1 MRRIQ
6 LVCFLTLTALL
17 FPSLSASAAVVQN
30 SGVSMPDDKKGHQ
43 IQVVYVET
51 KSSVGSK
58 YHTSGR
64 LAQYVSQIQSW
75 LKSKTGK
82 ELIFD
87 TYQGQLDI
95 AYLKYEGNIDMNN
108 DEDLVRLYQKLNPS
122 NDVGADKNLAF
133 IIDQKLRTDEGSCGW
148 ASLGGGYSV
157 TLLNWDGCMDEDE
170 AGIASFLGLNSIAS
184 TILHEILHSYGVGHA
199 CDSTT
204 STDLMHGEP
213 ECAAAG
219 IPWDLT
225 KKTTFDASGL
235 HYYGG
240 NKSGVDIK
248 TLRIWSDGSGST
260 PFAVPT
266 ELQIV
271 PPVTTTT
278 TTVAPTKQTINCTK
292 GRVSKKVTALNP
304 KCPAGFKLKI

>member
-1 MRRIQ
+1 MRRIG

-64 LAQYVSQIQSW
+64 LAQYVTQIQSW

-225 KKTTFDASGL
+225 KKTTFDTSGL

>member
-1 MRRIQ
+1 MRGFNR
-6 LVCFLTLTALL
+6 VVFLTVSVFLL
-17 FPSLSASAAVVQN
+17 ASFRANAAQDPGTSL
-30 SGVSMPDDKKGHQ
+30 PDDKKGHQ
-43 IQVVYVET
+43 VQVVYVET
-51 KSSVGSK
+51 QSSAGSK

-64 LAQYVSQIQSW
+64 VAQYVSQIQSW
-75 LKSKTGK
+75 MKSKTGK

-95 AYLKYEGNIDMNN
+95 AYLKYEGNIDMKN
-108 DEDLVRLYQKLNPS
+108 DEDLVRMYQKLNPT
-122 NDVGADKNLAF
+122 NNVGADKNLAF
-133 IIDQKLRTDEGSCGW
+133 IIDQKLRTDEGACGW

-170 AGIASFLGLNSIAS
+170 AGIAEFLGLSSIAS

-204 STDLMHGEP
+204 TSDLMHGEP

-219 IPWDLT
+219 IKMDYT
-225 KKTTFDASGL
+225 RKTTFDSSGL
-235 HYYGG
+235 NYYGG
-240 NKSGVDIK
+240 KKTGVDLK

-260 PFAVPT
+260 QFAVPT

-271 PPVTTTT
+271 PPVTTT
-278 TTVAPTKQTINCTK
+278 VAPTKQTINCTK
-292 GRVSKKVTALNP
+292 GKASRLITAMNP
-304 KCPAGFKLKI
+304 KCPKGFKIKI

>member
-1 MRRIQ
+1 
-6 LVCFLTLTALL
+6 
-17 FPSLSASAAVVQN
+17 
-30 SGVSMPDDKKGHQ
+30 MPDDKKGHQ

-51 KSSVGSK
+51 QSSAGSK

-64 LAQYVSQIQSW
+64 VAQYVSQIQSW
-75 LKSKTGK
+75 MKSKTGK

-87 TYQGQLDI
+87 NYQGQLDI
-95 AYLKYEGNIDMNN
+95 AYLKYEGNIDMKN
-108 DEDLVRLYQKLNPS
+108 DEDLVRMYQKLNPT
-122 NDVGADKNLAF
+122 NNVGADKNLAF
-133 IIDQKLRTDEGSCGW
+133 IIDQKLRTDAGSCGW
-148 ASLGGGYSV
+148 AALGGGYSV

-170 AGIASFLGLNSIAS
+170 AEIAEFLGLSSIAS

-204 STDLMHGEP
+204 TSDLMHGEP

-219 IPWDLT
+219 IKVDYT
-225 KKTTFDASGL
+225 RKTTFDSSGL
-235 HYYGG
+235 NYYGG
-240 NKSGVDIK
+240 NKIGVDLK

-278 TTVAPTKQTINCTK
+278 TVAPTNQTINCIK
-292 GRVSKKVTALNP
+292 GKLSKLITAKNP
-304 KCPAGFKLKI
+304 KCPKGFKIKI

>member
-1 MRRIQ
+1 MRFVRSI
-6 LVCFLTLTALL
+6 LVLTFVALMLPSFSANASQDPGTSLT
-17 FPSLSASAAVVQN
+17 
-30 SGVSMPDDKKGHQ
+30 DDKKGHQ

-51 KSSVGSK
+51 QSSAGSN
-58 YHTSGR
+58 YPTSGR
-64 LAQYVSQIQSW
+64 VAQYVSQIQSW
-75 LKSKTGK
+75 MKSKTGK

-95 AYLKYEGNIDMNN
+95 AYLKYEGNIDMKN
-108 DEDLVRLYQKLNPS
+108 DEDLVRMYQKLNPT
-122 NDVGADKNLAF
+122 NNVGAYKNLAF
-133 IIDQKLRTDEGSCGW
+133 IIDQKLRTDAGLCGW
-148 ASLGGGYSV
+148 AALGGGYSV
-157 TLLNWDGCMDEDE
+157 TLLNWDGCMDENE
-170 AGIASFLGLNSIAS
+170 AEMASFLGMNSIAS

-204 STDLMHGEP
+204 PTDLMHGEP

-219 IPWDLT
+219 IIVDYT
-225 KKTTFDASGL
+225 RKTTFDSSGL
-235 HYYGG
+235 NYYGG
-240 NKSGVDIK
+240 KKTGVDIK

-278 TTVAPTKQTINCTK
+278 TVAPTNQTIKCIK
-292 GRVSKKVTALNP
+292 GKLSKLITAKNP
-304 KCPAGFKLKI
+304 KCPKGFKIKI

>member
-1 MRRIQ
+1 MRGLGRIA
-6 LVCFLTLTALL
+6 FLTVAVFL
-17 FPSLSASAAVVQN
+17 FASFRANAAQDPGTSL
-30 SGVSMPDDKKGHQ
+30 PDDKKGQQ

-51 KSSVGSK
+51 QSSAGSK
-58 YHTSGR
+58 YHTNGR
-64 LAQYVSQIQSW
+64 VKQWVSEIQSW
-75 LKSKTGK
+75 LKTKTGK

-95 AYLKYEGNIDMNN
+95 AYLKYEGNIDMKN
-108 DEDLVRLYQKLNPS
+108 DEDLVRMYQKLNPT
-122 NDVGADKNLAF
+122 NYLGKNLAF
-133 IIDQKLRTDEGSCGW
+133 IIDQKLSTQGDICGW
-148 ASLGGGYSV
+148 ALLGGGYS
-157 TLLNWDGCMDEDE
+157 LAMPNWPDCTDEDE
-170 AGIASFLGLNSIAS
+170 EGIAAFLGLSSSAG

-204 STDLMHGEP
+204 TSDLMHGEP

-219 IPWDLT
+219 IKVDYT
-225 KKTTFDASGL
+225 RKTTFDSSGL
-235 HYYGG
+235 NYYGG
-240 NKSGVDIK
+240 NKTGVDLK

-278 TTVAPTKQTINCTK
+278 TAVPTKQTINCTK
-292 GRVSKKVTALNP
+292 GKVSKKITAMNP
-304 KCPAGFKLKI
+304 KCPAGFKLKG

>member
-1 MRRIQ
+1 MRFVRSI
-6 LVCFLTLTALL
+6 LVLTFVALMLPSFSANASQDPGTSLT
-17 FPSLSASAAVVQN
+17 
-30 SGVSMPDDKKGHQ
+30 DDKKGHQ

-51 KSSVGSK
+51 QSSAGSN

-64 LAQYVSQIQSW
+64 VAQYVSQIQSW
-75 LKSKTGK
+75 MKSKTGK

-95 AYLKYEGNIDMNN
+95 AYLKYEGNIDMKN
-108 DEDLVRLYQKLNPS
+108 DEDLVRMYQKLNPT
-122 NDVGADKNLAF
+122 NNVGADKNLAF
-133 IIDQKLRTDEGSCGW
+133 IIDQKLRTDAGSCGW
-148 ASLGGGYSV
+148 AALGGGYSV

-170 AGIASFLGLNSIAS
+170 AETAEFLGLSSIAS

-204 STDLMHGEP
+204 TSDLMHGEP

-219 IPWDLT
+219 IKVDYT
-225 KKTTFDASGL
+225 RKTTFDSSGL
-235 HYYGG
+235 NYYGG
-240 NKSGVDIK
+240 KKTGVDIK

-278 TTVAPTKQTINCTK
+278 TVAPTNQTIKCIK
-292 GRVSKKVTALNP
+292 GKLSKLITAKNP
-304 KCPAGFKLKI
+304 KCPKGFKIKI

>member
-1 MRRIQ
+1 MRFVRSI
-6 LVCFLTLTALL
+6 LVFAFVALILPSVSANASQDPGTSLT
-17 FPSLSASAAVVQN
+17 
-30 SGVSMPDDKKGHQ
+30 DDKKGHQ

-51 KSSVGSK
+51 QSSAGSK

-64 LAQYVSQIQSW
+64 VAQYVSQIQSW
-75 LKSKTGK
+75 LKTKSGK

-87 TYQGQLDI
+87 THQGQLDI
-95 AYLKYEGNIDMNN
+95 AYLKYEGNIDMKN
-108 DEDLVRLYQKLNPS
+108 DEDLVRMYQKLNPT
-122 NDVGADKNLAF
+122 NNVGADKNIAF
-133 IIDQKLRTDEGSCGW
+133 IIDQKLRTDAGSCGW
-148 ASLGGGYSV
+148 AALGGGYSV

-170 AGIASFLGLNSIAS
+170 AEIAEFLGLSSIAS

-204 STDLMHGEP
+204 TSDLMHGEP

-219 IPWDLT
+219 IKVDYT
-225 KKTTFDASGL
+225 RKTTFDSSGL
-235 HYYGG
+235 NYYGG
-240 NKSGVDIK
+240 NKIGVDLK

-260 PFAVPT
+260 QFAVPT

-278 TTVAPTKQTINCTK
+278 TVAPTNQTINCIK
-292 GRVSKKVTALNP
+292 GKLSKLITAKNP
-304 KCPAGFKLKI
+304 KCPKGFKIKI

>member
-1 MRRIQ
+1 MRGLGRIA
-6 LVCFLTLTALL
+6 FLTVVVFL
-17 FPSLSASAAVVQN
+17 FASFRANAAQDPGTSL
-30 SGVSMPDDKKGHQ
+30 PDDKKGHQ

-51 KSSVGSK
+51 QSSVGSK

-64 LAQYVSQIQSW
+64 VAQYVSQIQLW

-95 AYLKYEGNIDMNN
+95 AYLKYEGNIDMKN
-108 DEDLVRLYQKLNPS
+108 DEDLVRMYQKLNPT
-122 NDVGADKNLAF
+122 NNVGADKNLAF

-148 ASLGGGYSV
+148 AALSGGYSV

-170 AGIASFLGLNSIAS
+170 PGIAEFSGLNSIAS

-204 STDLMHGEP
+204 TSDLMHGEP

-219 IPWDLT
+219 IKVDYT
-225 KKTTFDASGL
+225 RKTTFDSSGL
-235 HYYGG
+235 NYYGG
-240 NKSGVDIK
+240 KKTGVDLK

-278 TTVAPTKQTINCTK
+278 TAVPTKQTINCTK
-292 GRVSKKVTALNP
+292 GKVSKKITAMNP
-304 KCPAGFKLKI
+304 KCPAGFKLKG

>member
-1 MRRIQ
+1 MRRIG

-64 LAQYVSQIQSW
+64 LAQYVTQIQSW

-225 KKTTFDASGL
+225 KKTTFDTSGL

-292 GRVSKKVTALNP
+292 GKVSKLITAKNP
-304 KCPAGFKLKI
+304 KCPKGFKIKI

>member
-51 KSSVGSK
+51 QSSVGSK

-64 LAQYVSQIQSW
+64 VAQYVSQIQSW

-95 AYLKYEGNIDMNN
+95 AYLKYEGNIDMKN
-108 DEDLVRLYQKLNPS
+108 DEDLVRMYQKLNPT
-122 NDVGADKNLAF
+122 NNVGADKNLAF

-148 ASLGGGYSV
+148 AALSGGYSV

-170 AGIASFLGLNSIAS
+170 PGIAEFSGLNSIAS

-204 STDLMHGEP
+204 TSDLMHGEP

-219 IPWDLT
+219 IKVDYT
-225 KKTTFDASGL
+225 RKTTFDSSGL
-235 HYYGG
+235 NYYGG
-240 NKSGVDIK
+240 KKTGVDLK

-278 TTVAPTKQTINCTK
+278 TAVPTKQTINCTK
-292 GRVSKKVTALNP
+292 GKVSKKITAMNP
-304 KCPAGFKLKI
+304 KCPAGFKLKG